1 MSVVP
6 ALVVAF
12 ELAAACISLA
22 FAHTSRLLRV
32 EQERR
37 STFGDARRSMG
48 RLRAS
53 YFRAV
58 EGTGTQLSAGEFST
72 LWAASVAV
80 ALLASLAL
88 SLPPLAAAIA
98 ALMGSALPWALLKGR
113 QRAARRRFGDDL
125 GDVLPLVA
133 SNLRGGLSLRQSIAP
148 VAENMGEPVRGEFR
162 ILAAEL
168 ERGVPTEE
176 ALAHMAERNDSRD
189 LVLLASAVA
198 TTSVTGGNLADVVD
212 SVAAAIRQR
221 CELRRMVASKTSEQR
236 ASAKVLVA
244 VPAALAVGL
253 ILTQE
258 AWREFFLSSTEG
270 MVTLVGAAAL
280 AAIGYWL
287 ALRMTDIRLD

>member
-6 ALVVAF
+6 TLIAA
-12 ELAAACISLA
+12 LAAAAVCISLA

-37 STFGDARRSMG
+37 SAFGEGRRRMG
-48 RLRAS
+48 RLRDS
-53 YFRAV
+53 YVRAV

-72 LWAASVAV
+72 LWAACVAV
-80 ALLASLAL
+80 ALLASLVVSA
-88 SLPPLAAAIA
+88 PPYLAATA
-98 ALMGSALPWALLKGR
+98 ALAGCALPWALLRGR
-113 QRAARRRFGDDL
+113 QRSARRRFGDDL

-270 MVTLVGAAAL
+270 MVTLAATATL
-280 AAIGYWL
+280 AVVGYWL